1 MTSLGEWEHNIIP
14 DTIMSSA
21 MGILGTPELF
31 QKSRGKEPSMF
42 EPLQFYC
49 S

>member
-31 QKSRGKEPSMF
+31 RKSRGKGAIGVRAIVV
-42 EPLQFYC
+42 LL
-49 S
+49 